1 MDREKIN
8 EINKSFVLGMTPEQV
23 SANENIDLATAEQ
36 ILYDN
41 ADEIASLKEYIE
53 QMGEM

>member
-8 EINKSFVLGMTPEQV
+8 EINKSFALGMTPEQV
-23 SANENIDLATAEQ
+23 SINENIDLATAEQ
-36 ILYDN
+36 LLYDN

-53 QMGEM
+53 QMGGM

>member
-8 EINKSFVLGMTPEQV
+8 DINKSFALGMTPEQV

-36 ILYDN
+36 LLYDN
-41 ADEIASLKEYIE
+41 ADEIASLREYIE
-53 QMGEM
+53 QMGGM